1 MCIRVLGAEVEPVEA
16 ATEVKNT
23 REFVGSALG
32 NSARTHSQSQ
42 KAHLVRHRG
51 IINTAPCTCP
61 WA

>member
-1 MCIRVLGAEVEPVEA
+1 MLGVEVEHVEA

-32 NSARTHSQSQ
+32 KLSRIHSQSQ
-42 KAHLVRHRG
+42 KAHFVRHRG
-51 IINTAPCTCP
+51 VIINTAPYACS